1 MWSGVILKAECVT
14 NTSCKNCVTFVYV
27 IAFENGVPDVFRRTA
42 DNPIEHCA
50 LLLGQIITLVERV
63 DGRENTAAIEREQ
76 FLSESV
82 TVVSKSMFDPFL
94 ISPHMADK
102 GSSLPTR
109 GCYGLLEQLVLAAS
123 RANPNRTA
131 HR

>member
-14 NTSCKNCVTFVYV
+14 NTSYKNCVTFIDV
-27 IAFENGVPDVFRRTA
+27 ITFENGVPDVFRRTA

-50 LLLGQIITLVERV
+50 SLLGQIITLVERV

-76 FLSESV
+76 FLSDSV

-94 ISPHMADK
+94 ISSHMADK
-102 GSSLPTR
+102 GLFSTDQR
-109 GCYGLLEQLVLAAS
+109 LL
-123 RANPNRTA
+123 
-131 HR
+131 

>member
-1 MWSGVILKAECVT
+1 MWSGVILKAECVM

-27 IAFENGVPDVFRRTA
+27 IAFENGVRDVFRRTA

-50 LLLGQIITLVERV
+50 SLLGQIITLVERV

-76 FLSESV
+76 SLSESV
-82 TVVSKSMFDPFL
+82 AVVSKSTLRPVSHFPPM
-94 ISPHMADK
+94 IDK